1 MPELVNVDRIAEAF
15 RVSSRQVQRFAIY
28 EGMPRE
34 KRGLYDFEKCL
45 AWYIKFL
52 HAQVCGCGPGRCDGF
67 DAESR
72 DVTNRRAERAAAL
85 RQVVELAPKLAGEK
99 TAAIRERLSEAID
112 AVYGEEEEK

>member
-1 MPELVNVDRIAEAF
+1 MPEFVNVDRIAEAF

-45 AWYIKFL
+45 DWYIKFL

-67 DAESR
+67 DRESR
-72 DVTNRRAERAAAL
+72 DVANRRAERAAAL
-85 RQVVELAPKLAGEK
+85 RGIIELSGKLAGKKAGE
-99 TAAIRERLSEAID
+99 IRERLSEAIA
-112 AVYGEEEEK
+112 AVYGEEN